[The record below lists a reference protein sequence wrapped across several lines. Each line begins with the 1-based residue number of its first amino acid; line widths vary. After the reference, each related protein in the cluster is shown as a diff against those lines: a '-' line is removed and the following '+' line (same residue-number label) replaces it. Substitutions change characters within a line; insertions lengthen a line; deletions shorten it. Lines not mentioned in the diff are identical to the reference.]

1 MTTRTFSLT
10 ALALILFGSTPVY
23 AGFLDF
29 LKKKPKRVE
38 TLIVTGNFIKSRI
51 LAELVQDE
59 SKQPVLL
66 LPTGNEDDVC
76 YYLPPKGQAQ
86 EIESKDFISFVEFLQ
101 PRKVLFLGNAQYASP
116 DFHKAL
122 LDNDVVT
129 WAVTNDDWEQ
139 IANSVGET
147 MKIKN
152 LYFDYLV
159 LLNQIDAEGKVIG
172 PYESTR
178 FGDFIVGEGGDKWM
192 PKQEP
197 QPESVAPEGAVPEGA
212 PLPEGAQVNPE
223 ASPEQSF
230 VRPLPTAFAPRRDNL
245 KGKWLKGVRR

>member
-1 MTTRTFSLT
+1 MTKRTFFLSTLAIVLLGSL
-10 ALALILFGSTPVY
+10 PVH
-23 AGFLDF
+23 AGLSGIF
-29 LKKKPKRVE
+29 KKKPRRVE
-38 TLIVTGNFIKSRI
+38 TLIITGNFIKSRI

-76 YYLPPKGQAQ
+76 YYLPPKGQSL
-86 EIESKDFISFVEFLQ
+86 EIEAKDFISFVEFLQ

-116 DFHKAL
+116 DYHQAL
-122 LDNDVVT
+122 LQHNIVT

-172 PYESTR
+172 PYQETR
-178 FGDFIVGEGGDKWM
+178 FGEFLTGEGGEKWM
-192 PKQEP
+192 PEVP
-197 QPESVAPEGAVPEGA
+197 PEEAAPEGTAPEGAAPEGA
-212 PLPEGAQVNPE
+212 EPLQEGSSAEPSGQT
-223 ASPEQSF
+223 F
-230 VRPLPTAFAPRRDNL
+230 VRPLPAAFAPRVDKR
-245 KGKWLKGVRR
+245 KGKWLKARR